1 MSTALDAQQ
10 VAELAVWLGEQTWSE
25 FAQNLARYYRR
36 NRTLTEAQL
45 RSAVSMR
52 EKARQREVQRNLAN
66 ALPKPEIGFYWQ
78 ADLNT
83 MWFVRPARN
92 GGNPYANTKAPLD
105 ARWTYQRGGMVTL
118 ANRIHNGQAVAL
130 TLAQAKELGHQF
142 GHCVMCG
149 ALLNDPVSVE
159 NGIGPVCARKLA

>member
-52 EKARQREVQRNLAN
+52 EKARQREVQR
-66 ALPKPEIGFYWQ
+66 
-78 ADLNT
+78 
-83 MWFVRPARN
+83 
-92 GGNPYANTKAPLD
+92 
-105 ARWTYQRGGMVTL
+105 
-118 ANRIHNGQAVAL
+118 
-130 TLAQAKELGHQF
+130 
-142 GHCVMCG
+142 
-149 ALLNDPVSVE
+149 
-159 NGIGPVCARKLA
+159 